1 MGACSAAQWVR
12 YSGASS
18 TFYEDHVTSRPVPV
32 SPFFGI
38 RGRTGH
44 RREATGTLV
53 FFLFF
58 FPPFVFT
65 RHSSN
70 LAGRFLILPHTLPR
84 CFASK
89 KTQLKYTRSHVTG
102 ESHAIVLRAAQF
114 GVAAA
119 AVVVDGDD
127 VDDVVVVVGCCCFCC
142 CCFLVFLHI
151 YIITSSNTPPSPIRG
166 IPPSPRPPS
175 RVCTYDSCR
184 HTSGPS

>member
-58 FPPFVFT
+58 SSPFVFT

-127 VDDVVVVVGCCCFCC
+127 VDDVVVVVGVVVVVFWFFCI
-142 CCFLVFLHI
+142 FIL
-151 YIITSSNTPPSPIRG
+151 
-166 IPPSPRPPS
+166 
-175 RVCTYDSCR
+175 
-184 HTSGPS
+184 